1 MEYLATT
8 NSVLPFLTSTAANF
22 QQPTEFQSF
31 VELFETNNSGRFD
44 YLKYL
49 NVTLG
54 SLGTAGNLFVF
65 AILLKNLSKSPSMT
79 ECLILNQSFVDMMT
93 SLQIVLSS
101 LVLPVYNP
109 AFSYVRNDFICRFW
123 SSNVIIIKLF

>member
-1 MEYLATT
+1 MEYLATS